1 MENILID
8 AGPLIAL
15 FSKRDKFH
23 ERAVHFVKNHSA
35 IFWTTWPVITESCHM
50 LDFSIKAQ
58 INLLQWCD
66 RKGLNLVELNQGNLK
81 RIIELSTQFSDVH
94 MDFADASLVVASEIK
109 GIKKIA
115 TIDSDFYIYRDIR
128 KKFLTNV
135 FL

>member
-23 ERAVHFVKNHSA
+23 ERAVQFVKNHSG

-50 LDFSIKAQ
+50 LDFNVSAQ
-58 INLLQWCD
+58 INLLQWCE
-66 RKGLNLVELNQGNLK
+66 RSGLNLVDLNKENLK
-81 RIIELSTQFSDVH
+81 RIIELSKQFSDVP
-94 MDFADASLVVASEIK
+94 MDFADASLLVASEIK

-128 KKFLTNV
+128 KKYLESV
-135 FL
+135 FI